1 MCLYAQSQSSDKVDS
16 SNYYKYKDDAD
27 NLNWL
32 RSSDVIPIIID
43 ELLKNGIPYYS
54 ISIGDLIKIN
64 DSTRFVLTV
73 SFEKN
78 KEQYGFLYEAVHGL
92 HLTRKDRDV
101 LNERGKSS
109 YVQAEQNTK
118 GSANFMRIDPLPT
131 NIMLLSERCYWFQFD
146 RQGTKY
152 PVSKEV
158 IENILRQD
166 IQTYLLRL

>member
-92 HLTRKDRDV
+92 PLTRKDRDV

-109 YVQAEQNTK
+109 YV
-118 GSANFMRIDPLPT
+118 
-131 NIMLLSERCYWFQFD
+131 
-146 RQGTKY
+146 
-152 PVSKEV
+152 
-158 IENILRQD
+158 
-166 IQTYLLRL
+166 